1 MKVNSIL
8 PRSILSVY
16 VFGRDMATGKETLGK
31 MHLVRFH
38 LLQFVCSYVV
48 LQIDL
53 AGSERVNRSGVTGDA
68 MKEAQSI
75 NYSLS
80 ALGDVIAARGACCD
94 ARTVLGLLID
104 LMLVQRT
111 SSRTSRT
118 ATACSPTCCK
128 TRLVRKR
135 GELRVS

>member
-1 MKVNSIL
+1 MKLNSIL

-94 ARTVLGLLID
+94 ARTVLG
-104 LMLVQRT
+104 
-111 SSRTSRT
+111 
-118 ATACSPTCCK
+118 C
-128 TRLVRKR
+128 
-135 GELRVS
+135 